1 MFAPE
6 IAPRL
11 KNTAVRAGQQDACWT
26 AHFEEHIST
35 EAFSTNFAYVSIDL
49 LTAHTNNRGR
59 NAKCCQILI
68 NEQLQ
73 PHQYLYSLVANMSS

>member
-59 NAKCCQILI
+59 NGLSVAK
-68 NEQLQ
+68 
-73 PHQYLYSLVANMSS
+73 SLLTSSCSLTNIYTLW